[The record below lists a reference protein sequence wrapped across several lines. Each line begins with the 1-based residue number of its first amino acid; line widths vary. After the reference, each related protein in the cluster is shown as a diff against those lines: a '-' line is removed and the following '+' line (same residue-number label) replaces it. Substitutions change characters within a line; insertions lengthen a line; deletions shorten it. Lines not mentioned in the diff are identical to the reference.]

1 MPRRPVVLLSLA
13 LGAAL
18 AVGCSPVERTAET
31 PTPSAP
37 SEMPASPTPT
47 PTPTPTP
54 NLEPVRAFDGDCDRM
69 LTTEQ
74 RDELLGA
81 GALARAEQY
90 LAWDADRPVEV
101 DFEPLGTL
109 GGLACTWFA
118 GEGADL
124 PEGVGNLT
132 LTVVPAAEV
141 SNEFAARYSVA
152 TCEPSYDANHCRLGR
167 VVDDVWVGANAGWG
181 AVETPDELLGA
192 AIEAVAANLPTA
204 TQPRRAAATD
214 DVWPVPDCVW
224 LGEAMG
230 LEELIGPYR
239 HGYWEG
245 SEQPEEVLLAAAG
258 VFRACP
264 LFSDGERMDDETDEF
279 HILSPQVAPGLGW
292 QWDELRGRAAE
303 SAVVELD
310 VAGAT
315 DAFAVDWGYG
325 QYKAFATDG
334 VNVVSMHDEN
344 LDLAGQVLGRMLSA
358 LSS

>member
-1 MPRRPVVLLSLA
+1 MLRRPVALLSLA
-13 LGAAL
+13 LAATL
-18 AVGCSPVERTAET
+18 AVGCAPVDRAAEA
-31 PTPSAP
+31 PTPARPSSDAP
-37 SEMPASPTPT
+37 S

-54 NLEPVRAFDGDCDRM
+54 NLEPVRAFDGDCEQM
-69 LTTEQ
+69 LTGEQ

-81 GALARAEQY
+81 GSLTRAEQY
-90 LAWDADRPVEV
+90 LAWDAERPVEV
-101 DFEPLGTL
+101 DVEPLGTL

-124 PEGVGNLT
+124 PEGIGSLT
-132 LTVVPAAEV
+132 MTVVPAVEV
-141 SNEFAARYSVA
+141 NNEFAARYSVA
-152 TCEPSYDANHCRLGR
+152 TCEPSYDANNCRLGR
-167 VVDDVWVGANAGWG
+167 VVADVWVGANAGWG
-181 AVETPDELLGA
+181 AVETPDELLNA
-192 AIEAVAANLPTA
+192 AIEAVAANLPAA

-214 DVWPVPDCVW
+214 DVWAIPDCVD
-224 LGEAMG
+224 LGESLG

-264 LFSDGERMDDETDEF
+264 LFSDGERIDYETDEF

-303 SAVVELD
+303 SSVVELD

-315 DAFAVDWGYG
+315 DAFATDWGYG
-325 QYKAFATDG
+325 SYKAFATDG
-334 VNVVSMHDEN
+334 VNVVSLYDEN